1 MSVKEKI
8 SETLSMPKD
17 VTMNFPRLTLLGKS
31 ELTVENFKGI
41 VEYTE
46 NLLRLNTSTHLLKVE
61 GEKLTVSNMTS
72 EDIEIRGVINK
83 ISME

>member
-1 MSVKEKI
+1 MSLKEKV

-17 VTMNFPRLTLLGKS
+17 ITMDFPRLILLGKS
-31 ELTVENFKGI
+31 ELTVENFKGV

-46 NLLRLNTSTHLLKVE
+46 NLLRLNTSTHLLKIE
-61 GEKLTVSNMTS
+61 GENITISNMTS
-72 EDIEIRGVINK
+72 EDVEIKGTINK